1 MDTVDPGRL
10 SALGCV
16 LGRRVAAGDESAD
29 TVVVLDFGMPL
40 HHKGR
45 FGASLFGG
53 PFANT
58 VKIGWGLQ
66 AYARGYVRCSPK
78 SGAHLELAGGTSN
91 YGPDVTYKHGRMW
104 GNMVNRVN
112 AWLRNHGMASRVTA
126 AGAND
131 IEPGWRGPDVTRFW
145 IRGYASATRTPY
157 YYYGGAA
164 GCPPYSHCIGDW
176 TVEDV
181 WYAAWGSGVAR
192 PLPEIYADSG
202 ANAEQ
207 WYNLSLYSY
216 RHHGSRM
223 DIAGVM
229 TQLQSCRDSHDSCRG
244 MRNRPGEGWTQL
256 WSALNRDPRTAQPL
270 RWLTDI
276 AWRS

>member
-1 MDTVDPGRL
+1 MGTLLRRITSSIRRDGVRLFVLVVAASTLFAGAEAPRSRAAVDAAWWWGAPGHHRHHSGRVHRAGATGTHRDHRGGFHPAKGHPAKGGPGPPNPAWRHPGAPSPTWSRYMDTVDPGRL
-10 SALGCV
+10 SALGCA

-104 GNMVNRVN
+104 GNMVN
-112 AWLRNHGMASRVTA
+112 
-126 AGAND
+126 
-131 IEPGWRGPDVTRFW
+131 
-145 IRGYASATRTPY
+145 
-157 YYYGGAA
+157 
-164 GCPPYSHCIGDW
+164 
-176 TVEDV
+176 
-181 WYAAWGSGVAR
+181 
-192 PLPEIYADSG
+192 
-202 ANAEQ
+202 
-207 WYNLSLYSY
+207 
-216 RHHGSRM
+216 
-223 DIAGVM
+223 
-229 TQLQSCRDSHDSCRG
+229 
-244 MRNRPGEGWTQL
+244 
-256 WSALNRDPRTAQPL
+256 
-270 RWLTDI
+270 
-276 AWRS
+276 